1 MISES
6 ASAGEL
12 KGTMKTISNAMI
24 GETLMEELAGVVR
37 DINVD
42 GKEQPPTAIE
52 VGVSISKE
60 EVWQEMEGSKIKI
73 LLANRSLH
81 EVL

>member
-37 DINVD
+37 DINID
-42 GKEQPPTAIE
+42 GNEQNL
-52 VGVSISKE
+52 
-60 EVWQEMEGSKIKI
+60 Q
-73 LLANRSLH
+73 RQ
-81 EVL
+81 